1 MCLPQVKSFQNYK
14 GVATTFYPTLVLD
27 EQVHL
32 QTDHVIMRQFTNF
45 LETKYNLLP
54 IDTPSFQTMVSCEA
68 PKIPEDANTVLDNP
82 ITLEEVRETEERE
95 TSQITRPRRYM
106 KRIFH
111 KVGI

>member
-1 MCLPQVKSFQNYK
+1 MQ
-14 GVATTFYPTLVLD
+14 
-27 EQVHL
+27 
-32 QTDHVIMRQFTNF
+32 QFTNF
-45 LETKYNLLP
+45 LQTKYSFLP
-54 IDTPSFQTMVSCEA
+54 ADTRSFQTMVSYGM

-111 KVGI
+111 KEMGHSQR